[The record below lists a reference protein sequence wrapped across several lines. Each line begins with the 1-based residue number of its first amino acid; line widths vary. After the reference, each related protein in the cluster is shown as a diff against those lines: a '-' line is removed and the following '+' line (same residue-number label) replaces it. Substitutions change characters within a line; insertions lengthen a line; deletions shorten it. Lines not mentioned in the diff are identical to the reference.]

1 MNVLRLIARR
11 LPGLL
16 LAGLLVGA
24 QVGALAHAFEHDPG
38 TPQFNLC
45 AACVTVAQL
54 GAAAVNAPQDL
65 VLDHSHAVAQHV
77 EPFSPVLAD
86 RATARQR
93 GPPANLPQP
102 R

>member
-1 MNVLRLIARR
+1 MRFLARQ

-24 QVGALAHAFEHDPG
+24 QVGAVAHAFEHDPG
-38 TPQFNLC
+38 TAQFNLC

-54 GAAAVNAPQDL
+54 GAAAVSAPQNR
-65 VLDHSHAVAQHV
+65 VLGHQHDAAQHV
-77 EPFSPVLAD
+77 EPWSPAPAG
-86 RATARQR
+86 RTTPYQR
-93 GPPANLPQP
+93 GPPTILPHQ